1 MFQIVSKIKATR
13 VALLKWQQSVF
24 KGRHEEI
31 NGVQHKLGFILTQP
45 LTVEALAERNC
56 VMQRL
61 DQLLG

>member
-1 MFQIVSKIKATR
+1 MFQIVGKIKATR

-31 NGVQHKLGFILTQP
+31 NGVRHKLGFILAQP
-45 LTVEALAERNC
+45 LTMEALVERNC
-56 VMQRL
+56 LMQQL